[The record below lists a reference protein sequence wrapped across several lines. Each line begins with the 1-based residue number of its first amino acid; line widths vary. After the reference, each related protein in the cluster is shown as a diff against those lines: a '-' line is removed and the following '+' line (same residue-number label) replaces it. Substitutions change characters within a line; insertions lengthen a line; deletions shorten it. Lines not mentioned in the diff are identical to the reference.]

1 MTDRHPQTESELVE
15 LVRAIDVRAPASLHR
30 EVESMIAG
38 RSRPARRRIAIGEG
52 DAARASATG
61 RRLAAAGALL
71 AVAAIAVALAASSGG
86 GGSALSVRAASALTL
101 GPSTS
106 RAPSE
111 SMSHRAELLASV
123 DGVSFP
129 YWGEHFG
136 WRSTG
141 QRSDRLGGR
150 AVTTVFYAD
159 ARGRR
164 IGYAI
169 VAGTPAPRSDGGV
182 IAWRE
187 KTPYRLLT
195 VNGAAVVSWS
205 RDGHLCVVSGR
216 GVSTATLLRLASWG
230 DGGSIAT

>member
-1 MTDRHPQTESELVE
+1 
-15 LVRAIDVRAPASLHR
+15 
-30 EVESMIAG
+30 
-38 RSRPARRRIAIGEG
+38 
-52 DAARASATG
+52 
-61 RRLAAAGALL
+61 
-71 AVAAIAVALAASSGG
+71 
-86 GGSALSVRAASALTL
+86 
-101 GPSTS
+101 
-106 RAPSE
+106 
-111 SMSHRAELLASV
+111 
-123 DGVSFP
+123 
-129 YWGEHFG
+129 
-136 WRSTG
+136 
-141 QRSDRLGGR
+141 
-150 AVTTVFYAD
+150 VTTVFYAD